1 MEELLVFGL
10 LKIKTKM
17 EKFKIEFF
25 KEEYGFDF
33 PLFTHLS
40 EDNALKLRGELFAR
54 FGITNILTLVEDISN
69 KQMFL
74 SEIDANSDFKLIN
87 TLKCLKIKYLDSLY
101 LNWYKFDNIDAIA
114 LKDLDK
120 YFYDIWYPGSDDIDI
135 FDSNL
140 TWIVSIRHDGYIS
153 FLIKD

>member
-1 MEELLVFGL
+1 
-10 LKIKTKM
+10 
-17 EKFKIEFF
+17 
-25 KEEYGFDF
+25 
-33 PLFTHLS
+33 
-40 EDNALKLRGELFAR
+40 
-54 FGITNILTLVEDISN
+54 
-69 KQMFL
+69 MFL